1 VSVRTRAYRKGVV
14 EAEGFPLS
22 EVAEYLARPDTHVW
36 VDLHR
41 PDEGALQTLAS
52 ELGLH
57 PLAVEDALEPHQRS
71 KIDRYTTHAFL
82 AAHAVTLDVEAP
94 SLVTV
99 EVDAFIGQ
107 TWLVTVRAD
116 ERFAMEP
123 VVERWDR
130 SPELVAAG
138 IGFLVHGLLDVIVD
152 GYFTAIDQFDDYYD
166 GIGDGIFN
174 DRPLDPSQQR
184 AWFDMRRIL
193 SKFYRLVAPLREALG
208 TLVHR
213 ELDVVKPEI
222 APYFQDL
229 YDHLIVVSES
239 ADALRDLATS
249 LVEANLSLRD
259 YRQNQVMK
267 KVSSW
272 AAIIA
277 VPTLITGYYGM
288 NVPYPGD
295 GETSGVVV
303 STTLMIALALT
314 LYVVFKRRD
323 WL

>member
-1 VSVRTRAYRKGVV
+1 MRTRAYRKGVL
-14 EAEGFPLS
+14 EAEDFPLS
-22 EVAEYLARPDTHVW
+22 ELSEHLERPDTHVW

-41 PDEGALQTLAS
+41 PDEDALHTLAS

-71 KIDRYTTHAFL
+71 KIDLYTTHAFL
-82 AAHAVTLDVEAP
+82 AAHAVTLEVEAP
-94 SLVTV
+94 ALDTV

-116 ERFAMEP
+116 ERFDMEP

-130 SPELVAAG
+130 SPEMIAAG
-138 IGFLVHGLLDVIVD
+138 VGFLVHGLLDVIVD
-152 GYFTAIDQFDDYYD
+152 GYFSAIEHFDEYYD
-166 GIGDGIFN
+166 GIGDAIFS
-174 DRPLDPSQQR
+174 DRPLDPDQQR
-184 AWFDMRRIL
+184 AWFEMRRIL

-213 ELDVVKPEI
+213 GLGMVRPEI
-222 APYFQDL
+222 QPYFQDL

-259 YRQNQVMK
+259 YRQNQVVK
-267 KVSSW
+267 KVTSW

-288 NVPYPGD
+288 NVPYPGYGD
-295 GETSGVVV
+295 TSGVVV
-303 STTLMIALALT
+303 STAVMALLALT
-314 LYVVFKRRD
+314 LYVIFRRRD

>member
-1 VSVRTRAYRKGVV
+1 VSVRTRAYRKGVLD
-14 EAEGFPLS
+14 AEDFPLDDLS
-22 EVAEYLARPDTHVW
+22 EHLAEPDTHVW

-41 PDEGALQTLAS
+41 PDEAVLGTLAS

-71 KIDRYTTHAFL
+71 KIDRYATHAFL
-82 AAHAVTLDVEAP
+82 AAHAVTLDIDAP
-94 SLVTV
+94 ALKTV
-99 EVDAFIGQ
+99 EIDAFIGES
-107 TWLVTVRAD
+107 WFVTVRSD
-116 ERFAMEP
+116 DSFDMGP

-130 SPELVAAG
+130 APDMIAAG
-138 IGFLVHGLLDVIVD
+138 VGYMVHGLIDEIVD
-152 GYFTAIDQFDDYYD
+152 GYFTAIEQFDDYYD
-166 GIGDGIFN
+166 DIGDAIFS
-174 DRPLDPSQQR
+174 DHPLSPEDQR
-184 AWFDMRRIL
+184 NWFDMRRIL

-208 TLVHR
+208 ALVHR
-213 ELDVVKPEI
+213 QLDVVKPEI
-222 APYFQDL
+222 QPYFQDL

-267 KVSSW
+267 KVTSW
-272 AAIIA
+272 AAIVA

-288 NVPYPGD
+288 NVPYPGF
-295 GETSGVVV
+295 GHTSGVWV
-303 STTLMIALALT
+303 STVLMVVLAVA

>member
-1 VSVRTRAYRKGVV
+1 MRTRAYRKGVLD
-14 EAEGFPLS
+14 AEDFPLDDLS
-22 EVAEYLARPDTHVW
+22 EHLAEPDTHVW

-41 PDEGALQTLAS
+41 PDEAVLGTLAS

-71 KIDRYTTHAFL
+71 KIDRYATHAFL
-82 AAHAVTLDVEAP
+82 AAHAVTLDIDAP
-94 SLVTV
+94 ALKTV
-99 EVDAFIGQ
+99 EIDAFIGES
-107 TWLVTVRAD
+107 WFVTVRSD
-116 ERFAMEP
+116 DSFDMGP

-130 SPELVAAG
+130 APDMIAAG
-138 IGFLVHGLLDVIVD
+138 VGYMVHGLIDEIVD
-152 GYFTAIDQFDDYYD
+152 GYFTAIEQFDDYYD
-166 GIGDGIFN
+166 DIGDAIFS
-174 DRPLDPSQQR
+174 DHPLSPEDQR
-184 AWFDMRRIL
+184 NWFDMRRIL

-208 TLVHR
+208 ALVHR
-213 ELDVVKPEI
+213 QLDVVKPEI
-222 APYFQDL
+222 QPYFQDL

-267 KVSSW
+267 KVTSW
-272 AAIIA
+272 AAIVA

-288 NVPYPGD
+288 NVPYPGF
-295 GETSGVVV
+295 GHTSGVWV
-303 STTLMIALALT
+303 STVLMVVLAVA

>member
-1 VSVRTRAYRKGVV
+1 VSVRTRAYRKGVL
-14 EAEGFPLS
+14 ETEDFPLS
-22 EVAEYLARPDTHVW
+22 ELSEHLALPDTHVW

-41 PDEGALQTLAS
+41 PDEEALDTLAS

-71 KIDRYTTHAFL
+71 KIDRYDTHAFL

-94 SLVTV
+94 ALSTV
-99 EVDAFIGQ
+99 EIDAFIGQ
-107 TWLVTVRAD
+107 TWFVTVRAD
-116 ERFAMEP
+116 DSFDMDE
-123 VVERWDR
+123 VVQRWDR
-130 SPELVAAG
+130 SPEMVAAG
-138 IGFLVHGLLDVIVD
+138 VGFMVHGLIDVIVD
-152 GYFTAIDQFDDYYD
+152 GYFTAIEQFDEYYD
-166 GIGDGIFN
+166 EIGDAIFS
-174 DRPLDPSQQR
+174 DHPLDPEHQR
-184 AWFDMRRIL
+184 RWFDMRRIL
-193 SKFYRLVAPLREALG
+193 SKFYRLVAPLREALS

-213 ELDVVKPEI
+213 QLDVVKPEI
-222 APYFQDL
+222 QPYFQDL

-272 AAIIA
+272 AAIVA

-288 NVPYPGD
+288 NVPYPGFGD
-295 GETSGVVV
+295 TSGVVV
-303 STTLMIALALT
+303 STVLMVVLAVG
-314 LYVVFKRRD
+314 LYLIFKRRD

>member
-1 VSVRTRAYRKGVV
+1 MRTRAYRKGVLD
-14 EAEGFPLS
+14 AEDFPLDDLS
-22 EVAEYLARPDTHVW
+22 EHLAQPDTHVW
-36 VDLHR
+36 VDLCG
-41 PDEGALQTLAS
+41 PTEELLDTLAS

-57 PLAVEDALEPHQRS
+57 PLAVEDVLEPHQRS

-94 SLVTV
+94 ALTTV
-99 EVDAFIGQ
+99 EVDAFLGP

-116 ERFAMEP
+116 EGFDMDR

-130 SPELVAAG
+130 SPEMIAAG

-152 GYFTAIDQFDDYYD
+152 GYFRAIEQFDEYYD
-166 GIGDGIFN
+166 DVGDSIFS
-174 DRPLDPSQQR
+174 DRPLAPSQQR
-184 AWFDMRRIL
+184 SWFDMRRIL

-208 TLVHR
+208 SLVHR

-222 APYFQDL
+222 QPYFQDL

-272 AAIIA
+272 AAIVA

-288 NVPYPGD
+288 NVPYPGFS
-295 GETSGVVV
+295 ERSGVVV
-303 STTLMIALALT
+303 STTLMVVLAVA